1 MEELETIVIT
11 FDDGTE
17 EEFAVLEETQL
28 MGNNYYLVVPVAEL
42 DNDNDEGDCYILKE
56 IIDKSDDEY
65 GTYEF
70 VEDEDELNCV
80 FPIFEELLE
89 ESDTEVE
96 F

>member
-11 FDDGTE
+11 FDDDTE
-17 EEFAVLEETQL
+17 EEMVVLETTKLGGIQ
-28 MGNNYYLVVPVAEL
+28 YYLVSPAADFE
-42 DNDNDEGDCYILKE
+42 NDEEEGECFILKE
-56 IIDKSDDEY
+56 IINESDDEY